1 MRRDRKTDVMTT
13 KTARNHL
20 ILRGFLYRDYELC
33 KQKLQKQSY
42 DNCFM
47 VTVFA

>member
-1 MRRDRKTDVMTT
+1 M
-13 KTARNHL
+13 
-20 ILRGFLYRDYELC
+20 ILRGFLYCDYELC

-47 VTVFA
+47 VT